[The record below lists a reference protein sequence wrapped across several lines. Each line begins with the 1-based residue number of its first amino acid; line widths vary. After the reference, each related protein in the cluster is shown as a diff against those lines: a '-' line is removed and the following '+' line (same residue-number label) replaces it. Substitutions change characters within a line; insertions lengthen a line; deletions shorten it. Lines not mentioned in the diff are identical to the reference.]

1 MFYYNK
7 EMTDKFIAIY
17 DMLWNT
23 SFDAVSRGEIDID
36 PHITHPESDHR
47 RGLTLII
54 RPSPSFVEKILSF
67 LDEIKK
73 LEPDQYYYSAS
84 NLHFTVLSLFTATT
98 DFQQEYDR
106 LSLYKDA
113 VEAALRGAHPF
124 VLKLSGLTV
133 SKSAVLLCGFPQPDE
148 VNSIRRKLRENLMKN
163 GLGGGLD
170 TRYVLVGN
178 HTTITRFS
186 APLRDP
192 RKFSQFLL
200 ENKGRKFGQLEVNEL
215 QLMKNDWYMT
225 QQHSAIVANFSLR
238 EG

>member
-1 MFYYNK
+1 MN
-7 EMTDKFIAIY
+7 EDITAIY

-23 SFDAVSRGEIDID
+23 SFEAVSRGDIDID

-54 RPSPSFVEKILSF
+54 RPSPAFAAEILAF

-98 DFQQEYDR
+98 NFQQEYDR
-106 LSLYKDA
+106 LALYKAA
-113 VEAALRGAHPF
+113 VEEALQGAHPF
-124 VLKLSGLTV
+124 VLTLSGLTV
-133 SKSAVLLCGFPQPDE
+133 SKSAVLLCGFPQPDM
-148 VNSIRRKLRENLMKN
+148 VNSIRRNLREILMNN

-170 TRYVLVGN
+170 TRYLLVGN

-192 RKFSQFLL
+192 RKLSQFLL
-200 ENKGRKFGQLEVNEL
+200 ENKAREFGRLEVNEL
-215 QLMKNDWYMT
+215 QLVKNDWYMS
-225 QQHSAIVANFSLR
+225 QQHSPIVAKFPLR